1 MIKRGIFL
9 TLLFLSL
16 IIVGSLVYA
25 STAAVVSSPFHYS
38 FSSDGILQEAGSQQ
52 ESSSPYWWLNSGAKL
67 IISNGI
73 GKTVQKELSPNDKWR
88 LIYLS
93 SNPID
98 TDNGYHPQ
106 NIFRLITRSKW
117 QNSQEIAY
125 FRIARDQLSS
135 SPNRDAHNGLLLMS
149 RYQDDNNLYYS
160 GIRVDGNAIIKK
172 KINGVY
178 YTLASN
184 KIFSGTYDRI
194 LNPSLLPK
202 NTWIGLKTQINNTDG
217 KVNIKLYMDEN
228 RTGNW
233 NLIAEA
239 NDDGEYG
246 SPILNEGYSGIRT
259 DFMDVGFDD
268 FWMINA

>member
-1 MIKRGIFL
+1 MLKRDIFL
-9 TLLFLSL
+9 MLLFLLL
-16 IIVGSLVYA
+16 IIFGSLVYA
-25 STAAVVSSPFHYS
+25 STPAVVSSPFHYS

-67 IISNGI
+67 IISNGK
-73 GKTVQKELSPNDKWR
+73 GKTVQKELSPDDKWR

-93 SNPID
+93 SNQID

-125 FRIARDQLSS
+125 FRITRDQLSL

-149 RYQDDNNLYYS
+149 RYQDGNNLYYS

-178 YTLASN
+178 YTLASK
-184 KIFSGTYDRI
+184 KIFPGVYDRT

-202 NTWIGLKTQINNTDG
+202 NTWIGLKAQVNNTGG
-217 KVNIKLYMDEN
+217 KVDIKLYMDKN

-233 NLIAEA
+233 TLIAEA
-239 NDDGEYG
+239 KDDGRYG
-246 SPILNEGYSGIRT
+246 SPILNEGYAGIRT
-259 DFMDVGFDD
+259 DFMDVEFED
-268 FWMINA
+268 FKMINM